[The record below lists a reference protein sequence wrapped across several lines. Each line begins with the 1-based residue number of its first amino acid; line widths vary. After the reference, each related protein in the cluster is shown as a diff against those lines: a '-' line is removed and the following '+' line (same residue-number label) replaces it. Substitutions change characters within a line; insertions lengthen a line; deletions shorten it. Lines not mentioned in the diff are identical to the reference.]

1 MTEKNLIN
9 YAIEQIARDIQQGDY
24 TAIEELLTYVPEE
37 YLRGFL
43 SETNEETI
51 R

>member
-1 MTEKNLIN
+1 MTDKKLIDH
-9 YAIEQIARDIQQGDY
+9 AIEQIARDIQQGDY

-37 YLRGFL
+37 YLKGFL
-43 SETNEETI
+43 SDTNEEII